1 MIENIFFY
9 FCNFQQLFKLIQHS
23 VLQRSLFFFFFSQE
37 GKNHNRDKQ
46 KIQFPLQEEIEVIGN
61 MLSTEVTF
69 ESMMVLFPVSGTVW
83 FIFHLYKNKQKVTD
97 V

>member
-1 MIENIFFY
+1 MVENIFFY

-23 VLQRSLFFFFFSQE
+23 VLQER
-37 GKNHNRDKQ
+37 KNHNGDKQ

-69 ESMMVLFPVSGTVW
+69 ESMMVLFPVSGTV
-83 FIFHLYKNKQKVTD
+83 
-97 V
+97 

>member
-1 MIENIFFY
+1 MVENIFFY

-23 VLQRSLFFFFFSQE
+23 VLQRSLFFFFFQE